1 MKDTNVLQKNV
12 INFSY
17 TKTPIEIALGI
28 DENGM
33 TTARKLYE
41 FLELAK
47 GQFSRWAKANILE
60 NEFAEEGVDYR
71 GFDINVEGNLTQ
83 DFKLTAS
90 FAKKLSMTQKN
101 EKGEQARN
109 YFVKVENKTK
119 ELISTIKELSPEL
132 QAVIAVDKRVTK
144 VEESVSKVNDD
155 LQEFKKD
162 LPLLGLE
169 CEEIKKAK
177 NRKIV
182 PLLGGK
188 NAPAYKNRSLCSKV
202 YSDINSQ
209 LCREFGVS
217 TYKAIKRSQTQAAIQ
232 IIAEYKLPLT
242 LEEQIYDINNQLS
255 IDL

>member
-1 MKDTNVLQKNV
+1 MEKIIKIGDVNIQVKAFKGKRVVTFKD
-12 INFSY
+12 
-17 TKTPIEIALGI
+17 I
-28 DENGM
+28 DLVHKRPDG
-33 TTARKLYE
+33 TARKRFNDNQKRFIPE
-41 FLELAK
+41 D
-47 GQFSRWAKANILE
+47 
-60 NEFAEEGVDYR
+60 DY
-71 GFDINVEGNLTQ
+71 
-83 DFKLTAS
+83 
-90 FAKKLSMTQKN
+90 
-101 EKGEQARN
+101 
-109 YFVKVENKTK
+109 YFVKPKDVETSEIRTSEINNAGTYLITESGYLMLVKSFTDDLAWEVQRK
-119 ELISTIKELSPEL
+119 LVNVYFRINELKPKSSIQIIQE
-132 QAVIAVDKRVTK
+132 VILEVNQKIEDVD
-144 VEESVSKVNDD
+144 ND

-202 YSDINSQ
+202 YSDINGQ

-242 LEEQIYDINNQLS
+242 LEEQISNANNQMSL
-255 IDL
+255 DL